1 MHADTNREGKTE
13 VKGGEVRK
21 GRGEGEK
28 DVGKKRGVRSW
39 TYTHTRAER
48 RTLTRFSRAETRW
61 RSLVRMASATDEG
74 RSRATAAQEKFQR
87 FLDHRRREEHSQ
99 RGEEARSRED
109 PESWEI

>member
-1 MHADTNREGKTE
+1 M
-13 VKGGEVRK
+13 
-21 GRGEGEK
+21 
-28 DVGKKRGVRSW
+28 
-39 TYTHTRAER
+39 
-48 RTLTRFSRAETRW
+48 
-61 RSLVRMASATDEG
+61 VRMASATDEG